1 MMEMRCETRRVS
13 PLHNVPPH
21 RMHLERIANSSAQI
35 SDAALVLLTE
45 LGYERM
51 TIDMVPVRA
60 KTARATVFRR
70 WATKADLVTWIIDVA
85 NAG

>member
-1 MMEMRCETRRVS
+1 M
-13 PLHNVPPH
+13 
-21 RMHLERIANSSAQI
+21 
-35 SDAALVLLTE
+35 LLTE